1 MNSHEDRPLPPYPVT
16 AESDDLF
23 GKLDHLLNRQEA
35 VITQQATL
43 GEVPTLTEAIEP
55 ASPPGPEDTPED
67 VPVLLDAVERT
78 QPERLPTTNPLDQ
91 LRHLQAALYLR
102 LRQGI
107 DAALQDEA
115 VAALDEAQRNHV
127 AHALRRALPRIVRQS
142 VEQVFGSSKPK
153 REQ

>member
-1 MNSHEDRPLPPYPVT
+1 MAHDDRPRPPYPAS
-16 AESDDLF
+16 AEGDDLF

-35 VITQQATL
+35 VIAQQAAL
-43 GEVPTLTEAIEP
+43 GEVPTLTEAIEA
-55 ASPPGPEDTPED
+55 ASPPRPDDAPKD

-78 QPERLPTTNPLDQ
+78 QPDRTPTANPLEQ

-115 VAALDEAQRNHV
+115 LGTLDEAQRNHV

>member
-1 MNSHEDRPLPPYPVT
+1 MHGHDDNPLPPYPVA

-35 VITQQATL
+35 VITQQGTL

-55 ASPPGPEDTPED
+55 ASTPRPADTPED

-78 QPERLPTTNPLDQ
+78 QPERLFTTNPLDQ

-153 REQ
+153 RKQ